1 MHIFMYIYIMQ
12 MHMYKEF
19 VYLIRHPIFFKWVK
33 DLNWLHKEDNK
44 IANEQMKECSTG
56 WLSEK
61 CELKL

>member
-19 VYLIRHPIFFKWVK
+19 VYLIRHPIFLSEWKTWTDFT
-33 DLNWLHKEDNK
+33 DNK
-44 IANEQMKECSTG
+44 IANEQMKECLTG